1 MLCTSILK
9 IKKNYH
15 NVNMKTLH
23 ECTTKI
29 LSGML
34 KLRNLF
40 SFSFRKTQNAL
51 SMGFLK
57 WTQLNPF
64 LTHTV
69 GNNKW
74 CTCCNKNYTMI
85 ATSTD
90 KIK

>member
-29 LSGML
+29 LSGLL

-57 WTQLNPF
+57 
-64 LTHTV
+64 
-69 GNNKW
+69 
-74 CTCCNKNYTMI
+74 
-85 ATSTD
+85 
-90 KIK
+90 